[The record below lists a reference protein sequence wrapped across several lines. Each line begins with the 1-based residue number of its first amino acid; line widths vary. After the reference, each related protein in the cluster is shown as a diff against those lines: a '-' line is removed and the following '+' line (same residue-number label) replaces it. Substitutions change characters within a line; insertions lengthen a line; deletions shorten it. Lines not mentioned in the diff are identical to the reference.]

1 MREERNDDLL
11 GLRAVAHPLRIKLLS
26 LLTSQ
31 SMSAAEAARALGET
45 QANVSYHLR
54 RLASNHLVQ
63 IVEETTINGGRAK
76 RYRHLPSSGE
86 ALGAG
91 AREDHVALMSALA
104 QELVHR
110 SREYS
115 TNTDHS
121 FTDADIRVTEHD
133 WSRLREMSRTL
144 GKALHEMARP
154 HDEPG
159 TVRVGATIALF
170 AMEKADDQGQR

>member
-1 MREERNDDLL
+1 MAQENNDDLS

-26 LLTSQ
+26 LLTGQ

-54 RLASNHLVQ
+54 RLASINLVH

-76 RYRHLPSSGE
+76 RYRHLESSGE

-91 AREDHVALMSALA
+91 ARDDHVALMSVLAGAL
-104 QELVHR
+104 VSR

-115 TNTDHS
+115 PDTDHS
-121 FTDADIRVTEHD
+121 FTDAEVRVTEDD
-133 WSRLREMSRTL
+133 WALLRQMGRDL
-144 GKALHEMARP
+144 GKALHDMARP
-154 HDEPG
+154 HDEPD
-159 TVRVGATIALF
+159 TIRVAATIAIF
-170 AMEKADDQGQR
+170 AMDELDDGSV